1 MTKGHSSDRVLELE
15 RGILRAICSSSRLA
29 PDVLADAMRNL
40 RGHAWRNE
48 EHRVVYA
55 ALMRVSKSG
64 AASAAEQ
71 LPAQATRM
79 GFPEVN
85 WELYLC
91 AREEAAPDV
100 PALIR
105 ELRAA
110 EDEGLL

>member
-1 MTKGHSSDRVLELE
+1 MCGVKLE
-15 RGILRAICSSSRLA
+15 RSILRAICCRSGLD
-29 PDVLADAMRNL
+29 PDVRDDAMCNL
-40 RGHAWRNE
+40 RAYAWRFA

-64 AASAAEQ
+64 AESAAEQ

-79 GFPEVN
+79 GFPDVN